1 MKKILL
7 IGDSVRKGYDT
18 YVRACME
25 NVAEV
30 YFPEENCTFTT
41 NILRNLH
48 TWADNLG
55 LYEADAVHFNA
66 GLWDMVRIYG
76 DEPLVKKDTYADNL
90 KRIEKRIRFLFPT
103 AKIIFATSTPIIE
116 SGYFTDFE
124 SRTNRDVEDYNQIAK
139 DVFAGTDV
147 IINDLYAVMK
157 DVPKSYYSDQTH
169 FYTADATKRIGG
181 AVTDML
187 CRALGLDKSL
197 LIQPDMAP
205 FHYPDRFKGDKDYY
219 EKKGHIYVIKR

>member
-25 NVAEV
+25 NIAKV

-55 LYEADAVHFNA
+55 LYEAGAVHFNA
-66 GLWDMVRIYG
+66 GLWDTVRIYG

-90 KRIEKRIRFLFPT
+90 KRIEKRCLSIISGKYERPNVLIMILRFVKPLDLT
-103 AKIIFATSTPIIE
+103 AQKLNVLQTNAE
-116 SGYFTDFE
+116 S
-124 SRTNRDVEDYNQIAK
+124 
-139 DVFAGTDV
+139 
-147 IINDLYAVMK
+147 L
-157 DVPKSYYSDQTH
+157 H
-169 FYTADATKRIGG
+169 FQKNH
-181 AVTDML
+181 L
-187 CRALGLDKSL
+187 
-197 LIQPDMAP
+197 
-205 FHYPDRFKGDKDYY
+205 
-219 EKKGHIYVIKR
+219 